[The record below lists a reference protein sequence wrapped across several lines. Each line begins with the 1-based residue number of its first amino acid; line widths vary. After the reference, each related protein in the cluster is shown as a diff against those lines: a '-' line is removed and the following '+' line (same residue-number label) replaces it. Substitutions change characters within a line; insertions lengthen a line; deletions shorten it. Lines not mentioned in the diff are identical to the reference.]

1 MRLNAQDRRQHL
13 LDAAAELFSRRG
25 YEGTTTRQIADAAGV
40 TEALIFRHFP
50 NKEDLYWE
58 IIEDRCRTR
67 GAKERLQERLGS
79 GDSDEAVFSA
89 IAADILGRH
98 TRDPQLFRLLLFS
111 ALEQHELSHRF
122 FRTHISEYYE
132 QLADRIRERIRQ
144 GKFRRVDPLLAARS
158 FIGML
163 MHYFLIQELFGGK
176 LYRNLD
182 IDLVSSTMTEVWMA
196 GMNVPAAP
204 ANGTKN
210 GHKHKSNGV
219 DHLALASSKSRP
231 KRTRILS

>member
-1 MRLNAQDRRQHL
+1 MRLTAQDRRQHL
-13 LDAAAELFSRRG
+13 LDTAAEMFSRHG
-25 YEGTTTRQIADAAGV
+25 YEGTTTRQIADSAGV

-50 NKEDLYWE
+50 KKEDLYWE
-58 IIEDRCRTR
+58 IIQERCRTR
-67 GAKERLQERLGS
+67 AAKDRLQERLNS
-79 GDSDEAVFSA
+79 GQSDEEIFSA

-111 ALEQHELSHRF
+111 ALEKHELSHRF

-132 QLADRIRERIRQ
+132 QLAGRIRERIRE
-144 GKFRRVDPLLAARS
+144 GKFRKMDPLLAARS

-182 IDLVSSTMTEVWMA
+182 LDAVSSTMTEIWLA
-196 GMNVPAAP
+196 GMNVPAGAG
-204 ANGTKN
+204 ALRNGDR
-210 GHKHKSNGV
+210 SIASDV
-219 DHLALASSKSRP
+219 DQIAFVPSKSRP
-231 KRTRILS
+231 KRIRIPS